1 MELKLEQQDLF
12 KALEDLDND
21 AYDELDFGLIKM
33 DRKGN
38 VLAYN
43 KWEAQLAANN
53 QEAVIG
59 KNFFTQIAPCTNNF
73 MVSEKYGLFEGQL
86 DESMDYVFT
95 YRIKPTPVRLRL
107 LAHESSSNQYL
118 AVQLKS

>member
-1 MELKLEQQDLF
+1 MELKLEQHDLF
-12 KALEDLDND
+12 KALEALDND

-73 MVSEKYGLFEGQL
+73 MVSEKYGLFQGQL
-86 DESMDYVFT
+86 DETMDYVFT

>member
-12 KALEDLDND
+12 QALEALDND

-33 DRKGN
+33 DRKGHI
-38 VLAYN
+38 LAYN

-73 MVSEKYGLFEGQL
+73 MVSEKYGLFQGQL
-86 DESMDYVFT
+86 DETMDYVFT

-107 LAHESSSNQYL
+107 LAHESSNNQYL

>member
-73 MVSEKYGLFEGQL
+73 MVSEKYGLFQGQL

>member
-12 KALEDLDND
+12 KALEVLDND

-73 MVSEKYGLFEGQL
+73 MVSEKYGLFQGQL
-86 DESMDYVFT
+86 DETLDYVFT

-107 LAHESSSNQYL
+107 LAHESSNNQYL

>member
-1 MELKLEQQDLF
+1 MELKLEQHDLF
-12 KALEDLDND
+12 QALEALENH
-21 AYDELDFGLIKM
+21 AYDEFDFGLIKM

-73 MVSEKYGLFEGQL
+73 MVSEKYGLFQGQL
-86 DESMDYVFT
+86 DETMDYVFT

-107 LAHESSSNQYL
+107 LAHESSNNQYL

>member
-12 KALEDLDND
+12 QALEALDND

-33 DRKGN
+33 DRKGHI
-38 VLAYN
+38 LAYN

-73 MVSEKYGLFEGQL
+73 MVSEKYGLFQGQL
-86 DESMDYVFT
+86 DETMDYVFT

-107 LAHESSSNQYL
+107 LAHESSNNQFL